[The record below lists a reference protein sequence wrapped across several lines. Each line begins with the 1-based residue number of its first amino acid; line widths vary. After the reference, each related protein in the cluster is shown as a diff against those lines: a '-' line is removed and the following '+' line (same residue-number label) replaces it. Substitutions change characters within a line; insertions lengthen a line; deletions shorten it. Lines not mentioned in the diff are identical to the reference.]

1 MSTVTAIYDEFIGD
15 NLYKRYPLVDTPES
29 YSGFELPDSFLA
41 DATIMIGAMDRTG
54 DESYRY
60 SIYISKVEVHV
71 DYIYLTFADSRGS
84 DIAESDPI
92 PVDLTLSDT
101 VNDRTYKI
109 NPTTNLPIQGAVVV
123 GTCED
128 IVKLPGIHEMKSE
141 YSLLFPS
148 CVATVPPAV
157 IGIRVGDTIFDGVVT
172 LEAGDYIDI
181 SYDTDNKKITIAYDP
196 TNGPADLVYNED
208 SLLNAITAKYGK
220 PIITINGEVKPDE
233 NGNIGINPTDCFM
246 VETDTGNHSISMYNP
261 CANPCSS
268 YEFLDNAL
276 VRINDLNKS
285 VSLLKSMNDSV
296 ANTLAQ
302 MGVRVASVLESRK
315 GSITTTAQ

>member
-15 NLYKRYPLVDTPES
+15 NLYKRYPLVDAPES

-41 DATIMIGAMDRTG
+41 DVTIMVGTMDRVG
-54 DESYRY
+54 DDAYRY
-60 SIYISKVEVHV
+60 SIYISRVEVHT
-71 DYIYLTFADSRGS
+71 DYIYLTFADSKGS
-84 DIAESDPI
+84 AIAESDPI
-92 PVDLTLSDT
+92 PVGLTLSDT
-101 VNDRTYKI
+101 VNDRTHKI
-109 NPTTNLPIQGAVVV
+109 NPTTKLPVQGAVVV

-128 IVKLPGIHEMKSE
+128 ISKLPGIHTMNQE

-157 IGIRVGDTIFDGVVT
+157 IGIQVGDTIFDGVVT
-172 LEAGDYIDI
+172 LEAGDYIGI
-181 SYDTDNKKITIAYDP
+181 SYDENTNKITIAYDP
-196 TNGPADLVYNED
+196 TNGPADLIYDES
-208 SLLNAITAKYGK
+208 SLLQAVTEKYGK

-233 NGNIGINPTDCFM
+233 KGNIEINPTDCFM
-246 VETDTGNHSISMYNP
+246 IETDTVNHSISMYNP

-268 YEFLDNAL
+268 YEFLDNTLA
-276 VRINDLNKS
+276 RINDLNKS

-315 GSITTTAQ
+315 GGITATK